1 MKKRI
6 ICLLCM
12 ICLVQLAW
20 CSLPWTG
27 SKTLNGWD
35 WDNRLYIPA
44 GDFIGCQVGDL
55 IGVTVSWVPAND
67 AWIDINGHY
76 QRVTSTGVI
85 GVFVDEKICN
95 ELDNRWGGLNIRGTV
110 TVTRVGYRKVNK
122 SRIICAG
129 SGISYATED
138 KQLGGTPASDPDGG
152 EPKTD
157 LSDLQV
163 GDRIVA
169 FYDNVNDN
177 SRQSIKY
184 APQGSSITTEIEKY
198 QYGDAKFTRLL
209 VNVTNNNISQLKS
222 KGLEYWGAQCQ
233 LLNAFVISNSYTEHY
248 GGGQAD
254 ERSEGAGNADIYN
267 NYLTDDKGVKYKNV
281 DILFTG
287 PRKMNSGSYLSA
299 EDKVSF
305 DASRFSNYNIG
316 DTLYVYTSNEKS
328 FAEGFIRYKGQ
339 PANDFGGA
347 NDGIVSKMGR
357 YLVKGS
363 YFQVIDAKM
372 LEIIK
377 AQGLDVG
384 GKGHNVEYI
393 VIRKGREGIN
403 TADDDNTGHRF
414 TNAPLKIAENVNGR
428 HVSIPYNKLYNGDTY
443 HAYWGD
449 VIYVETDGTKDNT
462 CSISINGKNLST
474 PLKCN
479 DDFVTYLKFDDKN
492 TLIDRDNANKEI
504 TVSLSEGN
512 IKNVYL
518 VKETRKR
525 NIGDVTAKG
534 EVDWGREQRVS
545 VGDIGNLEVGDKIT
559 IYGHTVNT
567 GWNSQY
573 SLQILHYGEI
583 DSKGL
588 AYVANHGY
596 HDIYDRLTYSY
607 ISGAT
612 REWKEFNQSNYV
624 DEYVVPTAS
633 MADAIRKN
641 TFSVTGSNFYVDRIH
656 VNSKTFV
663 YPQKVGSL
671 QYATM
676 CAPYNIEMPYSDDL
690 RAYAI
695 TGIQGRNLVLTQVQR
710 IPMGAAVVLFKKNNV
725 TEEDFNLPCFDNIS
739 LTSEEKAAFDNNLL
753 IGDIVNK
760 QVTNNDDYTY
770 YMLAYKKP
778 FDKPEKE
785 VAFFRVEGTV
795 TAGAYKSY
803 LRLPNSQVPAG
814 AKSFGFVF
822 ADDVESSADAIQTTG
837 IEQVETSTSDAYYNI
852 WGQKTLRPTKGLY
865 IRNNKKII
873 IK

>member
-1 MKKRI
+1 MKKRFF
-6 ICLLCM
+6 CLLCM
-12 ICLVQLAW
+12 LGLAGTAW

-27 SKTLNGWD
+27 SKTLSGWGWED
-35 WDNRLYIPA
+35 RLYIPA
-44 GDFIGCQVGDL
+44 GDFIGCQVGDM
-55 IGVTVSWVPAND
+55 IDINVSWIPSG
-67 AWIDINGHY
+67 AWIDINGY
-76 QRVTSTGVI
+76 YLNNVSTGTISVM
-85 GVFVDEKICN
+85 VDEKIAN
-95 ELDNRWGGLNIRGTV
+95 DLDEPWVGLYIRGNV
-110 TVTRVGYRKVNK
+110 TVTRVGYRQVNK
-122 SRIICAG
+122 SRNISAG
-129 SGISYATED
+129 SGYSGDTNAR
-138 KQLGGTPASDPDGG
+138 KLSGTPAVDKDGG

-157 LSDLQV
+157 MSDLQV
-163 GDRIVA
+163 GDRIVV

-177 SRQSIKY
+177 SSQTIKLD
-184 APQGSSITTEIEKY
+184 GSDISTQRYDY
-198 QYGDAKFTRLL
+198 QYNVNNADKKFTRHIID
-209 VNVTNNNISQLKS
+209 VTNDNIGWLKA
-222 KGLEYWGAQCQ
+222 KDLEYWGSRCQ
-233 LLNAFVISNSYTEHY
+233 LLNAFVIGNSYTEHY
-248 GGGQAD
+248 GGGQED
-254 ERSEGAGNADIYN
+254 NRNEGAGNQDIYN
-267 NYLTDDKGVKYKNV
+267 NYQLGKPNV

-287 PRKMNSGSYLSA
+287 PKKMKSGSYVA
-299 EDKVSF
+299 EEQKVSF
-305 DASRFSNYNIG
+305 GASGFSNYNIG
-316 DTLYVYTSNEKS
+316 DTLYVYTSNEKT
-328 FAEGFIRYKGQ
+328 FAEGFIRYQGQ

-347 NDGIVSKMGR
+347 NDGIVSKMGK

-363 YFQVIDAKM
+363 YFQVLDAKM

-377 AQGLDVG
+377 QRGLDVG
-384 GKGHNVEYI
+384 GKGHKVEYV

-403 TADDDNTGHRF
+403 TANDDHTGNRF
-414 TNAPLKIAENVNGR
+414 TDAPLKIAENVNSSS
-428 HVSIPYNKLYNGDTY
+428 VNIAYNKLYNNGTY

-462 CSISINGKNLST
+462 CSVSINGKELSA

-479 DDFVTYLKFDDKN
+479 DDFVTYLKFDDKK
-492 TLIDRDNANKEI
+492 TLIDTDNAGKDI
-504 TVSLSEGN
+504 TVSLSDGT

-534 EVDWGREQRVS
+534 EVNWGNEQRVS
-545 VGDIGNLEVGDKIT
+545 VNDIGNLEVGDKIT
-559 IYGHTVNT
+559 IYGRTINT
-567 GWNSQY
+567 GRNSQY

-588 AYVANHGY
+588 AYIVNHGY
-596 HDIYDRLTYSY
+596 HDIYDRLTYSD
-607 ISGAT
+607 IGGAT
-612 REWKEFNQSNYV
+612 REWKEFNNSDYA

-641 TFSVTGSNFYVDRIH
+641 TFTVTGSNFYVDRIH

-663 YPQKVGSL
+663 YPQKVGDL
-671 QYATM
+671 RYATM

-695 TGIQGRNLVLTQVQR
+695 TGVEGRNLVLTQVQR
-710 IPMGAAVVLFKKNNV
+710 IPMGAAVVLFKNSYV
-725 TEEDFNLPCFDNIS
+725 SDSDFNLPCFDNIS
-739 LTSEEKAAFDNNLL
+739 LTAEEKDAFANNLL

-760 QVTNNDDYTY
+760 QVANDGDYTY

-803 LRLPNSQVPAG
+803 LRLPNNQVPAG

-822 ADDVESSADAIQTTG
+822 ANEETLSGGAVQPSG
-837 IEQVETSTSDAYYNI
+837 IENVEVDSKDACYNI
-852 WGQKTLRPTKGLY
+852 SGQRILHPAKGLY

>member
-12 ICLVQLAW
+12 ICLVEMAW
-20 CSLPWTG
+20 CNLPWT
-27 SKTLNGWD
+27 SKKTLSGWD
-35 WDNRLYIPA
+35 WNNRLHIPA
-44 GDFIGCQVGDL
+44 GDFIGCQVGDM
-55 IGVTVSWVPAND
+55 IGITVSSVPAD

-129 SGISYATED
+129 SGISYDTVD

-163 GDRIVA
+163 DDRIVV
-169 FYDNVNDN
+169 FYDYVNNDK
-177 SRQSIKY
+177 QSVRLD
-184 APQGSSITTEIEKY
+184 GSSISTERYDY
-198 QYGDAKFTRLL
+198 QYKVGNNETRKFTRLL
-209 VNVTNNNISQLKS
+209 INVKSDNISQLKS
-222 KGLEYWGAQCQ
+222 KGLEYWGSQCQ
-233 LLNAFVISNSYTEHY
+233 LLNAFVIGKSYTEHY

-254 ERSEGAGNADIYN
+254 ARNEGDGNDDIYN
-267 NYLTDDKGVKYKNV
+267 NYHLNAANV

-287 PRKMNSGSYLSA
+287 PKKMNSGSYLSA

-339 PANDFGGA
+339 PGNDFGGQ
-347 NDGIVSKMGR
+347 NDGIVSKMGK

-384 GKGHNVEYI
+384 GKGHNVEYV

-403 TADDDNTGHRF
+403 TANDDHTGNRF
-414 TNAPLKIAENVNGR
+414 TRNPLKIAENVNSR
-428 HVSIPYNKLYNGDTY
+428 SVSIPYNKLYNGNTY

-462 CSISINGKNLST
+462 CSISINGKKLST

-479 DDFVTYLKFDDKN
+479 DDFVMYLKFDDKN
-492 TLIDRDNANKEI
+492 TLIDSDNANKEI
-504 TVSLSEGN
+504 TVSLSDGN

-545 VGDIGNLEVGDKIT
+545 VDDIGNLEVGDKIT
-559 IYGHTVNT
+559 IFGHTVNT
-567 GWNSQY
+567 EWNSQY

-695 TGIQGRNLVLTQVQR
+695 TGIQGKEPGSHPGTAHPDGCCRGALQEEQR
-710 IPMGAAVVLFKKNNV
+710 DRRGFQSA
-725 TEEDFNLPCFDNIS
+725 
-739 LTSEEKAAFDNNLL
+739 LL
-753 IGDIVNK
+753 
-760 QVTNNDDYTY
+760 
-770 YMLAYKKP
+770 
-778 FDKPEKE
+778 
-785 VAFFRVEGTV
+785 R
-795 TAGAYKSY
+795 
-803 LRLPNSQVPAG
+803 
-814 AKSFGFVF
+814 
-822 ADDVESSADAIQTTG
+822 
-837 IEQVETSTSDAYYNI
+837 
-852 WGQKTLRPTKGLY
+852 
-865 IRNNKKII
+865 
-873 IK
+873 

>member
-12 ICLVQLAW
+12 ICLVEMAW

-287 PRKMNSGSYLSA
+287 PRKMNSGSYLEA

-305 DASRFSNYNIG
+305 DASTFSNYNIG

-328 FAEGFIRYKGQ
+328 FAEGFIRYKNQ
-339 PANDFGGA
+339 AANNFGGQ
-347 NDGIVSKMGR
+347 NDGIVSKMGK

-384 GKGHNVEYI
+384 GKGHNIEYI

-403 TADDDNTGHRF
+403 TANDDHTGNRF
-414 TNAPLKIAENVNGR
+414 TDAPLKIAENVNGSS
-428 HVSIPYNKLYNGDTY
+428 VSIPYSKLYNDGTY

-449 VIYVETDGTKDNT
+449 VIYVETDGTKGNT
-462 CSISINGKNLST
+462 CSISINGRNLT
-474 PLKCN
+474 THLKCN
-479 DDFVTYLKFDDKN
+479 DDFVMYLNFDDKN
-492 TLIDRDNANKEI
+492 TLIDRDNANKNI
-504 TVSLSEGN
+504 TVSLSEGK

-525 NIGDVTAKG
+525 NIGDVTANG

-545 VGDIGNLEVGDKIT
+545 VDDIGNLEVGDKIT

-676 CAPYNIEMPYSDDL
+676 CAPYNIEMPYSDGL

-695 TGIQGRNLVLTQVQR
+695 TGIDGRNLILTKVQR
-710 IPMGAAVVLFKKNNV
+710 IPMGAAVVLFKKNSV
-725 TEEDFNLPCFDNIS
+725 TEEDFNLPCFDNIF
-739 LTSEEKAAFDNNLL
+739 LTEEEKAAFDNNLL

-760 QVTNNDDYTY
+760 QVTNNNDYTY

-778 FDKPEKE
+778 FDKLEKE

-795 TAGAYKSY
+795 TAGAYKSF
-803 LRLPNSQVPAG
+803 LRLPNNQVPAG

-822 ADDVESSADAIQTTG
+822 ADDVKSSADAIQTTG
-837 IEQVETSTSDAYYNI
+837 IQQAETSTSDAYYNI
-852 WGQKTLRPTKGLY
+852 WGQKTLHPTKGLY

-873 IK
+873 IT

>member
-6 ICLLCM
+6 IGLLCM
-12 ICLVQLAW
+12 ICLVEMAW

-27 SKTLNGWD
+27 NKTLSGWD

-44 GDFIGCQVGDL
+44 GDFIGCQVGDM
-55 IGVTVSWVPAND
+55 IGVHVTQKPDND
-67 AWIDINGHY
+67 PWIAINGHWM
-76 QRVTSTGVI
+76 RVSSTGNM
-85 GVFVDEKICN
+85 GLMVDEKICN
-95 ELDNRWGGLNIRGTV
+95 ELDRVGLYIQGSV
-110 TVTRVGYRKVNK
+110 TIDRVGYYKVNK

-129 SGISYATED
+129 SGISYDTVD

-184 APQGSSITTEIEKY
+184 ASGSSITTEIY
-198 QYGDAKFTRLL
+198 NYDYSGQKFTRLL
-209 VNVTNNNISQLKS
+209 INVKSDNISQLKS
-222 KGLEYWGAQCQ
+222 KGLEYWGSQCQ
-233 LLNAFVISNSYTEHY
+233 LLNAFVIGKSYTEHR

-254 ERSEGAGNADIYN
+254 ARNEGKGNDDIYN
-267 NYLTDDKGVKYKNV
+267 NYHLNAANV

-299 EDKVSF
+299 VDNDNGKVSF

-328 FAEGFIRYKGQ
+328 FAEGFLRWKGQ
-339 PANDFGGA
+339 AANNFGGA
-347 NDGIVSKMGR
+347 NDGIVSKMGK

-363 YFQVIDAKM
+363 YFQVIDEQM
-372 LEIIK
+372 LKIIK
-377 AQGLDVG
+377 EKGLDVG

-403 TADDDNTGHRF
+403 TADDDNTGNRF
-414 TNAPLKIAENVNGR
+414 TLNPTKIAENVNSSS
-428 HVSIPYNKLYNGDTY
+428 VNIPYNKLYNGNTY

-479 DDFVTYLKFDDKN
+479 DDFVMYLKFDDKN
-492 TLIDRDNANKEI
+492 TLINTENAKNDI
-504 TVSLSEGN
+504 TVSLSKGN

-518 VKETRKR
+518 VKETRMR

-545 VGDIGNLEVGDKIT
+545 VDDIGNLEVGDKIT

-567 GWNSQY
+567 ERNSQY

-663 YPQKVGSL
+663 YPQNVGSL

-739 LTSEEKAAFDNNLL
+739 LTEEETAAFNNNLL

-760 QVTNNDDYTY
+760 KVTNNDDYTY

-803 LRLPNSQVPAG
+803 LRLPNNQVPAG

-837 IEQVETSTSDAYYNI
+837 IQQAETSTSDAYYNI
-852 WGQKTLRPTKGLY
+852 WGQKTLHPTKGLY
-865 IRNNKKII
+865 IHNNKKII

>member
-1 MKKRI
+1 
-6 ICLLCM
+6 
-12 ICLVQLAW
+12 
-20 CSLPWTG
+20 
-27 SKTLNGWD
+27 
-35 WDNRLYIPA
+35 
-44 GDFIGCQVGDL
+44 
-55 IGVTVSWVPAND
+55 
-67 AWIDINGHY
+67 
-76 QRVTSTGVI
+76 
-85 GVFVDEKICN
+85 
-95 ELDNRWGGLNIRGTV
+95 
-110 TVTRVGYRKVNK
+110 VN
-122 SRIICAG
+122 S
-129 SGISYATED
+129 SS
-138 KQLGGTPASDPDGG
+138 
-152 EPKTD
+152 
-157 LSDLQV
+157 
-163 GDRIVA
+163 
-169 FYDNVNDN
+169 VN
-177 SRQSIKY
+177 
-184 APQGSSITTEIEKY
+184 
-198 QYGDAKFTRLL
+198 
-209 VNVTNNNISQLKS
+209 
-222 KGLEYWGAQCQ
+222 
-233 LLNAFVISNSYTEHY
+233 
-248 GGGQAD
+248 
-254 ERSEGAGNADIYN
+254 
-267 NYLTDDKGVKYKNV
+267 
-281 DILFTG
+281 
-287 PRKMNSGSYLSA
+287 
-299 EDKVSF
+299 
-305 DASRFSNYNIG
+305 
-316 DTLYVYTSNEKS
+316 
-328 FAEGFIRYKGQ
+328 
-339 PANDFGGA
+339 
-347 NDGIVSKMGR
+347 
-357 YLVKGS
+357 
-363 YFQVIDAKM
+363 
-372 LEIIK
+372 
-377 AQGLDVG
+377 
-384 GKGHNVEYI
+384 
-393 VIRKGREGIN
+393 
-403 TADDDNTGHRF
+403 
-414 TNAPLKIAENVNGR
+414 
-428 HVSIPYNKLYNGDTY
+428 IPYNKLYNNGTY

-479 DDFVTYLKFDDKN
+479 DDFVMYLKFDDKN

-504 TVSLSEGN
+504 TVSLSDGN

-545 VGDIGNLEVGDKIT
+545 VDDIGNLEVGDKIT

-695 TGIQGRNLVLTQVQR
+695 TGIDGRNLILTKVQR
-710 IPMGAAVVLFKKNNV
+710 IPMGAAVVLFKKNSV

-739 LTSEEKAAFDNNLL
+739 LTEEEKAAFDNNLL

-760 QVTNNDDYTY
+760 QVTNNDDYTC

-803 LRLPNSQVPAG
+803 LRLPNNQVPAG

-837 IEQVETSTSDAYYNI
+837 IQQAETSTSDAYYNI
-852 WGQKTLRPTKGLY
+852 WGQKTLHPTKGLY

>member
-6 ICLLCM
+6 FCLLCM
-12 ICLVQLAW
+12 ICLVDMAW
-20 CSLPWTG
+20 CNLPWTG
-27 SKTLNGWD
+27 NKTLSGWD
-35 WDNRLYIPA
+35 WNNRLNIPA
-44 GDFIGCQVGDL
+44 GDFIGCQVGDM
-55 IGVTVSWVPAND
+55 IGVNVSWIPAND
-67 AWIDINGHY
+67 AWIDVNGLTMS
-76 QRVTSTGVI
+76 VSSTGTI
-85 GVFVDEKICN
+85 GILVDEKIAN
-95 ELDNRWGGLNIRGTV
+95 ELDYQWGGLNIRGNV
-110 TVTRVGYRKVNK
+110 TVTRVGYYKVNK

-129 SGISYATED
+129 SGISNATD
-138 KQLGGTPASDPDGG
+138 DRQLGGTPASDPDGG

-184 APQGSSITTEIEKY
+184 APNGSSINTEIEKY
-198 QYGDAKFTRLL
+198 QYDNARFTRLL
-209 VNVTNNNISQLKS
+209 INVNNGNISQLKS
-222 KGLEYWGAQCQ
+222 KGLEYYGSRCQ
-233 LLNAFVISNSYTEHY
+233 LLNAFVIGNSYNEHF

-254 ERSEGAGNADIYN
+254 ARYEGTGNPNIFN
-267 NYLTDDKGVKYKNV
+267 NYQLGNNNV
-281 DILFTG
+281 NILFTG
-287 PRKMNSGSYLSA
+287 PKKMNSGSYLSA

-305 DASRFSNYNIG
+305 EASRFGNYNIG

-328 FAEGFIRYKGQ
+328 FAEGFIRYQ
-339 PANDFGGA
+339 NQAANNFGEQ
-347 NDGIVSKMGR
+347 NDGIVSKMGK

-377 AQGLDVG
+377 SKGLDVG
-384 GKGHNVEYI
+384 GKGHNIEYI

-403 TADDDNTGHRF
+403 TANDDHTGNRF
-414 TNAPLKIAENVNGR
+414 TWNPTKIAENVNSSS
-428 HVSIPYNKLYNGDTY
+428 VSIPYNKLYNNGTY

-462 CSISINGKNLST
+462 CSISINGQNLTT

-479 DDFVTYLKFDDKN
+479 DDFVMYLKFDDKN
-492 TLIDRDNANKEI
+492 TLINRDNANKNI
-504 TVSLSEGN
+504 TVSLSEGK

-525 NIGDVTAKG
+525 NIGDVTANG

-545 VGDIGNLEVGDKIT
+545 VDDIGNLEVGDKIT

-567 GWNSQY
+567 RRNSQY

-588 AYVANHGY
+588 SYVVNHGY
-596 HDIYDRLTYSY
+596 HDIYDRLTYSD
-607 ISGAT
+607 IGGAP
-612 REWKEFNQSNYV
+612 REWKEFNSSNYV
-624 DEYVVPTAS
+624 DEYTVPTAS

-641 TFSVTGSNFYVDRIH
+641 TFSVTGSNFFVDRIN

-695 TGIQGRNLVLTQVQR
+695 TGIDGRNLILTQVQR

-725 TEEDFNLPCFDNIS
+725 TEEDFNLSCFDNIS
-739 LTSEEKAAFDNNLL
+739 LTEEEKAAFGNNLL

-770 YMLAYKKP
+770 YMLAYNKP

-803 LRLPNSQVPAG
+803 LRLPNNQVPAG

-822 ADDVESSADAIQTTG
+822 ADDVDSTDDAIQTTG
-837 IEQVETSTSDAYYNI
+837 IQHAETGTRDAYYNI
-852 WGQKTLRPTKGLY
+852 WGQKTLHPTKGLY

>member
-6 ICLLCM
+6 IGLLCM
-12 ICLVQLAW
+12 ICLVEMAW

-27 SKTLNGWD
+27 NKTLSGWND
-35 WDNRLYIPA
+35 WVNRLYFPA
-44 GDFIGCQVGDL
+44 GDFIGCQVGDS
-55 IGVTVSWVPAND
+55 IGVHVTQKPDND
-67 AWIDINGHY
+67 PWIAINGHWM
-76 QRVTSTGVI
+76 RVSSTGNM
-85 GVFVDEKICN
+85 GLMVDEKICN
-95 ELDNRWGGLNIRGTV
+95 ELDRVGLYIQGSV
-110 TVTRVGYRKVNK
+110 TIDRVGYYKVNK

-129 SGISYATED
+129 SGISYDTVD

-184 APQGSSITTEIEKY
+184 ASGSSITTEIY
-198 QYGDAKFTRLL
+198 NYDYSGQKFTRLL
-209 VNVTNNNISQLKS
+209 INVKSDNISQLKS
-222 KGLEYWGAQCQ
+222 KGLEYWGSQCQ
-233 LLNAFVISNSYTEHY
+233 LLNAFVIGKSYTEHR

-254 ERSEGAGNADIYN
+254 ARNEGKGNDDIYN
-267 NYLTDDKGVKYKNV
+267 NYHLNAANV

-299 EDKVSF
+299 VDNDNGKVSF

-328 FAEGFIRYKGQ
+328 FAEGFLRWKGQ
-339 PANDFGGA
+339 AANNFGGA
-347 NDGIVSKMGR
+347 NDGIVSKMGK

-363 YFQVIDAKM
+363 YFQVIDEQM
-372 LEIIK
+372 LKIIK
-377 AQGLDVG
+377 EKGLDVG

-403 TADDDNTGHRF
+403 TADDDNTGNRF
-414 TNAPLKIAENVNGR
+414 TLNPTKIAENVNSSS
-428 HVSIPYNKLYNGDTY
+428 VNIPYNKLYNGNTY

-479 DDFVTYLKFDDKN
+479 DDFVMYLKFDDKN
-492 TLIDRDNANKEI
+492 TLINTENAKNDI
-504 TVSLSEGN
+504 TVSLSKGN

-518 VKETRKR
+518 VKETRMR

-545 VGDIGNLEVGDKIT
+545 VDDIGNLEVGDKIT

-567 GWNSQY
+567 ERNSQY

-739 LTSEEKAAFDNNLL
+739 LTEEETAAFNNNLL

-803 LRLPNSQVPAG
+803 LRLPNNQVPAG

-837 IEQVETSTSDAYYNI
+837 IQQAETSTSDAYYNI
-852 WGQKTLRPTKGLY
+852 WGQKTLHPTKGLY
-865 IRNNKKII
+865 IHNNKKII

>member
-12 ICLVQLAW
+12 ICLVELAW
-20 CSLPWTG
+20 CALPWTG
-27 SKTLNGWD
+27 NKTLSGWD
-35 WDNRLYIPA
+35 WNNRLYIPA
-44 GDFIGCQVGDL
+44 GDFIGCQVGDM
-55 IGVTVSWVPAND
+55 IGITVSSVPAN
-67 AWIDINGHY
+67 AWIDINGL
-76 QRVTSTGVI
+76 QKSVTSTGTI
-85 GVFVDEKICN
+85 GILVDEKLAN
-95 ELDNRWGGLNIRGTV
+95 ELDGPSGWGGLNIRGTV
-110 TVTRVGYRKVNK
+110 TVTRVGYYKVNK

-129 SGISYATED
+129 SGISNATAD
-138 KQLGGTPASDPDGG
+138 KLLGGTPASDPDEG

-157 LSDLQV
+157 LSDLEI

-177 SRQSIKY
+177 SSQYIKY
-184 APQGSSITTEIEKY
+184 VNGSTITTEVEKY
-198 QYGDAKFTRLL
+198 KSENAIFTRLL
-209 VNVTNNNISQLKS
+209 INVDNNNISQLKS
-222 KGLEYWGAQCQ
+222 QGLEYWGSQCQ
-233 LLNAFVISNSYTEHY
+233 LLNAFVIGKSYTEHR

-254 ERSEGAGNADIYN
+254 VRVEGAGNQDIFN
-267 NYLTDDKGVKYKNV
+267 NYRLNAANV
-281 DILFTG
+281 DVLFTG
-287 PRKMNSGSYLSA
+287 PKKMNSGSYLDA

-305 DASRFSNYNIG
+305 EASRFSNYNIG

-328 FAEGFIRYKGQ
+328 FAEGFIRYQGQ
-339 PANDFGGA
+339 PANNYGGQ
-347 NDGIVSKMGR
+347 NDGIVSKMGK

-363 YFQVIDAKM
+363 YFQVIDEKM

-403 TADDDNTGHRF
+403 TANDDHTGNRF
-414 TNAPLKIAENVNGR
+414 TRDPLKIAENVNSSS
-428 HVSIPYNKLYNGDTY
+428 VSISYDKLYNNGTY

-462 CSISINGKNLST
+462 CSISINGKNLT
-474 PLKCN
+474 QPLKCN
-479 DDFVTYLKFDDKN
+479 DDFVMYLKFDDKN
-492 TLIDRDNANKEI
+492 TLIDRDNANKNI
-504 TVSLSEGN
+504 TVSLSDGN

-534 EVDWGREQRVS
+534 EIDWGREQRVS
-545 VGDIGNLEVGDKIT
+545 VDDIGNLEVGDKIT

-588 AYVANHGY
+588 SYVANHGY
-596 HDIYDRLTYSY
+596 HDIYDRLTYSE
-607 ISGAT
+607 IWGAT
-612 REWKEFNQSNYV
+612 REWKEFNSNNYV

-663 YPQKVGSL
+663 YPQKVGYL

-695 TGIQGRNLVLTQVQR
+695 TGIDGRNLILTQVQR
-710 IPMGAAVVLFKKNNV
+710 IPMGAAVVLFKKSDV
-725 TEEDFNLPCFDNIS
+725 TEEYFNLPCFDNIS
-739 LTSEEKAAFDNNLL
+739 LTAEEKAAFDNNLL

-760 QVTNNDDYTY
+760 QVTNNNDYTY
-770 YMLAYKKP
+770 YMLAFKKP
-778 FDKPEKE
+778 FDKPENE

-803 LRLPNSQVPAG
+803 LRLPSIQVPAG

-837 IEQVETSTSDAYYNI
+837 IQQAETGTSDAYYNI
-852 WGQKTLRPTKGLY
+852 WGQKTLHPTKGLY

>member
-1 MKKRI
+1 MSSN
-6 ICLLCM
+6 
-12 ICLVQLAW
+12 LA
-20 CSLPWTG
+20 
-27 SKTLNGWD
+27 
-35 WDNRLYIPA
+35 
-44 GDFIGCQVGDL
+44 
-55 IGVTVSWVPAND
+55 
-67 AWIDINGHY
+67 
-76 QRVTSTGVI
+76 
-85 GVFVDEKICN
+85 
-95 ELDNRWGGLNIRGTV
+95 
-110 TVTRVGYRKVNK
+110 
-122 SRIICAG
+122 
-129 SGISYATED
+129 
-138 KQLGGTPASDPDGG
+138 
-152 EPKTD
+152 
-157 LSDLQV
+157 
-163 GDRIVA
+163 
-169 FYDNVNDN
+169 
-177 SRQSIKY
+177 
-184 APQGSSITTEIEKY
+184 
-198 QYGDAKFTRLL
+198 
-209 VNVTNNNISQLKS
+209 
-222 KGLEYWGAQCQ
+222 
-233 LLNAFVISNSYTEHY
+233 
-248 GGGQAD
+248 
-254 ERSEGAGNADIYN
+254 
-267 NYLTDDKGVKYKNV
+267 
-281 DILFTG
+281 
-287 PRKMNSGSYLSA
+287 
-299 EDKVSF
+299 
-305 DASRFSNYNIG
+305 
-316 DTLYVYTSNEKS
+316 
-328 FAEGFIRYKGQ
+328 
-339 PANDFGGA
+339 
-347 NDGIVSKMGR
+347 
-357 YLVKGS
+357 
-363 YFQVIDAKM
+363 
-372 LEIIK
+372 IIK
-377 AQGLDVG
+377 EKGLDVG

-403 TADDDNTGHRF
+403 TADDDNTGNRF
-414 TNAPLKIAENVNGR
+414 IWNPTKIAEDVKSSSVN
-428 HVSIPYNKLYNGDTY
+428 IPYNKLYNNGTY

-449 VIYVETDGTKDNT
+449 VIYVETDGTQGNT
-462 CSISINGKNLST
+462 CSISINGKNLT
-474 PLKCN
+474 QPLKCN
-479 DDFVTYLKFDDKN
+479 DDFVMYLRFDDKN
-492 TLIDRDNANKEI
+492 TLIDCDNANKNI
-504 TVSLSEGN
+504 TVSLSKGN

-545 VGDIGNLEVGDKIT
+545 VDDIGNLEVGDKIT

-739 LTSEEKAAFDNNLL
+739 LTSEEKAAFNNNLL

-760 QVTNNDDYTY
+760 KVKNNDKYTY

-778 FDKPEKE
+778 FDKPEEE

-803 LRLPNSQVPAG
+803 LRLPNNQVPAG

-822 ADDVESSADAIQTTG
+822 ADDVESSVDAIQTTG

-852 WGQKTLRPTKGLY
+852 WGQKTLHPTKGLY

>member
-12 ICLVQLAW
+12 ICLVEMAW

-27 SKTLNGWD
+27 NKTLNGWD

-184 APQGSSITTEIEKY
+184 APQGSPITTEIEKY

-222 KGLEYWGAQCQ
+222 KGLEYWGSQCQ
-233 LLNAFVISNSYTEHY
+233 LLNAFVIGKSYTEHR

-287 PRKMNSGSYLSA
+287 PRKMNSGSYLEA

-305 DASRFSNYNIG
+305 DASTFSNYNIG

-339 PANDFGGA
+339 AANNFGGA
-347 NDGIVSKMGR
+347 NDGIVSKMGK

-363 YFQVIDAKM
+363 YFQVI
-372 LEIIK
+372 
-377 AQGLDVG
+377 
-384 GKGHNVEYI
+384 
-393 VIRKGREGIN
+393 
-403 TADDDNTGHRF
+403 
-414 TNAPLKIAENVNGR
+414 
-428 HVSIPYNKLYNGDTY
+428 
-443 HAYWGD
+443 
-449 VIYVETDGTKDNT
+449 
-462 CSISINGKNLST
+462 
-474 PLKCN
+474 
-479 DDFVTYLKFDDKN
+479 
-492 TLIDRDNANKEI
+492 
-504 TVSLSEGN
+504 
-512 IKNVYL
+512 
-518 VKETRKR
+518 
-525 NIGDVTAKG
+525 
-534 EVDWGREQRVS
+534 
-545 VGDIGNLEVGDKIT
+545 
-559 IYGHTVNT
+559 
-567 GWNSQY
+567 
-573 SLQILHYGEI
+573 
-583 DSKGL
+583 
-588 AYVANHGY
+588 
-596 HDIYDRLTYSY
+596 
-607 ISGAT
+607 
-612 REWKEFNQSNYV
+612 
-624 DEYVVPTAS
+624 
-633 MADAIRKN
+633 
-641 TFSVTGSNFYVDRIH
+641 
-656 VNSKTFV
+656 
-663 YPQKVGSL
+663 
-671 QYATM
+671 
-676 CAPYNIEMPYSDDL
+676 
-690 RAYAI
+690 
-695 TGIQGRNLVLTQVQR
+695 
-710 IPMGAAVVLFKKNNV
+710 
-725 TEEDFNLPCFDNIS
+725 
-739 LTSEEKAAFDNNLL
+739 
-753 IGDIVNK
+753 
-760 QVTNNDDYTY
+760 
-770 YMLAYKKP
+770 
-778 FDKPEKE
+778 
-785 VAFFRVEGTV
+785 
-795 TAGAYKSY
+795 
-803 LRLPNSQVPAG
+803 
-814 AKSFGFVF
+814 
-822 ADDVESSADAIQTTG
+822 
-837 IEQVETSTSDAYYNI
+837 STS
-852 WGQKTLRPTKGLY
+852 KC
-865 IRNNKKII
+865 
-873 IK
+873 

>member
-12 ICLVQLAW
+12 ICLVEMAW

-27 SKTLNGWD
+27 NKTLNGWD

-44 GDFIGCQVGDL
+44 GDFIGCQVGDM
-55 IGVTVSWVPAND
+55 IGVHVTQKPDND
-67 AWIDINGHY
+67 PWIAINGHWM
-76 QRVTSTGVI
+76 RVSSTGNM
-85 GVFVDEKICN
+85 GLMVDEKICN
-95 ELDNRWGGLNIRGTV
+95 ELDRVGLNIQGSV
-110 TVTRVGYRKVNK
+110 TIDRVGYYKVNK
-122 SRIICAG
+122 SSIICAG
-129 SGISYATED
+129 SGISYDTED

-163 GDRIVA
+163 GDRIVV
-169 FYDNVNDN
+169 FYDKKVNDY
-177 SRQSIKY
+177 SRQYIK
-184 APQGSSITTEIEKY
+184 ANGSTITTEIY
-198 QYGDAKFTRLL
+198 NYDYSGQKFTRLL
-209 VNVTNNNISQLKS
+209 INVKSDNISQLKS
-222 KGLEYWGAQCQ
+222 KGLEYWGSQCQ
-233 LLNAFVISNSYTEHY
+233 LLNAFVIGKSYTEHR

-267 NYLTDDKGVKYKNV
+267 NYRLNAANV

-287 PRKMNSGSYLSA
+287 PRKMNSGSYLET

-328 FAEGFIRYKGQ
+328 FAEGFIRYKNQ
-339 PANDFGGA
+339 PANDFGGQ
-347 NDGIVSKMGR
+347 NDGIVSKMGK

-363 YFQVIDAKM
+363 YFQVIDEQM
-372 LEIIK
+372 LKIIK
-377 AQGLDVG
+377 EKGLDVG

-403 TADDDNTGHRF
+403 TADDDNTGNRF
-414 TNAPLKIAENVNGR
+414 TRNPLKIAENVNNSS
-428 HVSIPYNKLYNGDTY
+428 VSISYDKLYNNGTY
-443 HAYWGD
+443 HAYCGD
-449 VIYVETDGTKDNT
+449 VIYVETDGTQGNT
-462 CSISINGKNLST
+462 CSISINGKNLT
-474 PLKCN
+474 QPLKCN
-479 DDFVTYLKFDDKN
+479 DDFVMYLKFDDKN
-492 TLIDRDNANKEI
+492 TLIDSDNANNNI
-504 TVSLSEGN
+504 TVSLSKGN

-567 GWNSQY
+567 EWNSQY

-739 LTSEEKAAFDNNLL
+739 QTSEEKAAFDNNLL

-837 IEQVETSTSDAYYNI
+837 IKQAETSTSDAYYNI
-852 WGQKTLRPTKGLY
+852 WGQKTLHPTKGLY